1 MIDCIFDDH
10 LVSAVVRDAV
20 IKELR
25 RSGIYFPV
33 VISSDRGSGLLK
45 KLIGRDL
52 QIGAGDFNLSA
63 NVGGGDSLCEFVGGL
78 VVILGDL
85 TMALLMFGDVLA
97 YIVRHPDGD
106 VQLQVHF
113 DVRDGERRMVGIR
126 LSSLSSNRSV
136 R

>member
-85 TMALLMFGDVLA
+85 TMALLMIGDVLG
-97 YIVRHPDGD
+97 YVSRHPDGD
-106 VQLQVHF
+106 LELQVHPN
-113 DVRDGERRMVGIR
+113 VRDGDRGVGGIR
-126 LSSLSSNRSV
+126 LASLSGDS
-136 R
+136 